1 MTVSNRPRKI
11 ESKANRMIDDLFLEI
26 DQVLEPNYQFQTLT
40 WRKQEYFSS
49 QGTYIAQTQVAAHWG
64 TSSPTPI
71 REGFSHSLSRSMS
84 DSMVSYPE
92 SKREQ
97 FVQKTPE
104 KKTVPLWLRHL
115 DKVVFLS
122 SCSFLVWTLFLLEE
136 NKFSVAAINEDQ
148 EKVSSLEIDRNQ
160 VNSNSEFIQ
169 YMARALGEIKQEKA
183 IAKPEKKPDP
193 IQPIQPKT
201 ESVAVTSGTKKVEK
215 SQISSLPAL
224 PPPPPTQQPTPT
236 PSSPPKETTQQPT
249 PTPSSPPKETTQET
263 TPNPSS
269 PPKESQP
276 SPSEKPPAL
285 PEHTLI
291 GLLELGEHSA
301 ALLKVEGRTQRVM
314 LGENIPGS
322 NWELVTVANQQAIFA
337 NKNQQKTMYVGGKL
351 SVQ

>member
-26 DQVLEPNYQFQTLT
+26 DQVLEPNHQFPTLT

-64 TSSPTPI
+64 TSSPTPV
-71 REGFSHSLSRSMS
+71 RERFSHSLSRSMS
-84 DSMVSYPE
+84 DPMVSYPE

-104 KKTVPLWLRHL
+104 IKTVPLWLRHL
-115 DKVVFLS
+115 DKVVFLG

-136 NKFSVAAINEDQ
+136 NKFSVAAIDQDQ
-148 EKVSSLEIDRNQ
+148 ETVSSLEIDRNQ
-160 VNSNSEFIQ
+160 VNSNSEFLQ
-169 YMARALGEIKQEKA
+169 YMARALGEIKREKA

-193 IQPIQPKT
+193 IKPIQPKT

-224 PPPPPTQQPTPT
+224 PPPPPTQQPTPS
-236 PSSPPKETTQQPT
+236 PSP
-249 PTPSSPPKETTQET
+249 PPKETTQET
-263 TPNPSS
+263 TPNPSPPPKETTPTPSS

>member
-115 DKVVFLS
+115 DKIVFLG
-122 SCSFLVWTLFLLEE
+122 SCSFLVWSLFLLKE
-136 NKFSVAAINEDQ
+136 NNLSIAAINENQ
-148 EKVSSLEIDRNQ
+148 GTVSSLETDRNQ

-183 IAKPEKKPDP
+183 IAKPERKPDP

-224 PPPPPTQQPTPT
+224 PPPPPTQQPTPS
-236 PSSPPKETTQQPT
+236 PSSPR
-249 PTPSSPPKETTQET
+249 
-263 TPNPSS
+263 
-269 PPKESQP
+269 KESQP

-314 LGENIPGS
+314 LGGNIPGS